1 MEMFRW
7 ARTVFCASCLS
18 TETDRGA
25 LRVARRAYLEW
36 YRSFHFLF
44 HLHGSMPRSGP
55 RAPTFDEVIA
65 QGRGIAGSPQTVAR
79 FINEQME
86 KTGCNY
92 FVGQFAFGD
101 LTLSEM
107 LESIA
112 LFHERVMP
120 ELGAE
125 VVAR

>member
-1 MEMFRW
+1 M
-7 ARTVFCASCLS
+7 
-18 TETDRGA
+18 
-25 LRVARRAYLEW
+25 
-36 YRSFHFLF
+36 
-44 HLHGSMPRSGP
+44 
-55 RAPTFDEVIA
+55 A
-65 QGRGIAGSPQTVAR
+65 QGRGIAGSPQVVAR

-101 LTLSEM
+101 LGLAEM
-107 LESIA
+107 LNSIR

-125 VVAR
+125 VVGR